1 MENTSKENKST
12 ENMPNLDEIISQIT
26 SNGEFHDMMSQISG
40 EVNKNSNSNN
50 ENIIT
55 ESNEESCNDS
65 ELNNLDILTSLFT
78 DESGNN
84 ICEILSGINNNLE
97 KIANNL
103 TTK

>member
-1 MENTSKENKST
+1 METSASETSSKEG
-12 ENMPNLDEIISQIT
+12 MPNLDEIISQIT
-26 SNGEFHDMMSQISG
+26 SNGEFHDMMNQISN
-40 EVNKNSNSNN
+40 EVNKTTSVEKING
-50 ENIIT
+50 
-55 ESNEESCNDS
+55 ESNGESCNES

-103 TTK
+103 SNR